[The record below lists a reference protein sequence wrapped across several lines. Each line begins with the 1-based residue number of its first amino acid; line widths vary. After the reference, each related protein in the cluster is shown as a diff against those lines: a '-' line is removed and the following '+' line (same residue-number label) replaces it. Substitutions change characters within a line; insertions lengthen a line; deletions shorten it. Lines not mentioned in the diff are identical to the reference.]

1 MESFFLRLES
11 YNSVL
16 PNEEMMGT
24 ITRIMVEVLGIL
36 GIATEDIKQGRTRK
50 FIL

>member
-1 MESFFLRLES
+1 M
-11 YNSVL
+11 YNSGP

-36 GIATEDIKQGRTRK
+36 AIATEHIKQGRTRK
-50 FIL
+50 LLL